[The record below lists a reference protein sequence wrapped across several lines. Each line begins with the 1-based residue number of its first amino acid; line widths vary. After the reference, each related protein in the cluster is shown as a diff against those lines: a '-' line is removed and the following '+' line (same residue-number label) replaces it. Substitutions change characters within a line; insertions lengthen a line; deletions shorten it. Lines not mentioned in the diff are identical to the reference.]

1 MKIVILGGV
10 AAGAKAAAKSRRL
23 LPDAKIDL
31 YTDDT
36 HISYSA
42 CGLPY
47 FIEGNFE
54 DYKQLL
60 VRSPEEFEKTN
71 VHIHLKSR
79 AVKIIPESKKVLI
92 QDLESQNAYLV
103 EYDKL
108 IIAIGASPI
117 IPKIK
122 NVNLPNIFTLRKLED
137 GIAIKDKVLNSK
149 HGTIIGGGY
158 IGIEL
163 LEALVKQNLKV
174 TLIEYSPNIMP
185 MFDEDIA
192 IQILKQINSINNN
205 RFEILTSELVTEF
218 SGDINGVKSVRTGT
232 GKEFNTDFVILCTGV
247 KPNVEIAK
255 TELHDIKENLK
266 VKQAGWALFKA
277 NKNVRRAVFLGVLLQ
292 FMQQLT
298 GFNIIMYYSPK
309 ILSIAG
315 FSSTE
320 EQMIGTVVNGLVFV
334 LATFIAVGTVDKSG
348 RKPAL
353 KRCFAIMAVSLFI
366 LGICFFGLESGSTA
380 SWIPYLSAGMVLLA
394 IIGFGFGAGP
404 VVWIL
409 CSEIQPLK
417 SRDFGIACSTM
428 TNWLSCTLIGATF
441 LTLLDTLGSTMTFW
455 LYAALNALFVY
466 LTMRYV
472 PETKGVTLEKIEQ
485 NLMEGKK
492 LKDIGC

>member
-1 MKIVILGGV
+1 MGTIKSEVAFQTTSASRVKFVRIFVFVVAGMAGLLFGLDQGVIS
-10 AAGAKAAAKSRRL
+10 GALPFIAKEWELTSRL
-23 LPDAKIDL
+23 QEWVVSSMMVGA
-31 YTDDT
+31 
-36 HISYSA
+36 
-42 CGLPY
+42 
-47 FIEGNFE
+47 
-54 DYKQLL
+54 
-60 VRSPEEFEKTN
+60 
-71 VHIHLKSR
+71 
-79 AVKIIPESKKVLI
+79 
-92 QDLESQNAYLV
+92 
-103 EYDKL
+103 
-108 IIAIGASPI
+108 AIGAI
-117 IPKIK
+117 IASKLSSGIG
-122 NVNLPNIFTLRKLED
+122 RKKSLMIGAALFIVGCLGSGMATSVEMLIGARLILGLSV
-137 GIAIKDKVLNSK
+137 GIASYTAPLYLAEMSDKDARGS
-149 HGTIIGGGY
+149 IISGY
-158 IGIEL
+158 QLMVTVGI
-163 LEALVKQNLKV
+163 LVAFLSDTYFSYTGDWRAMLMV
-174 TLIEYSPNIMP
+174 
-185 MFDEDIA
+185 IA
-192 IQILKQINSINNN
+192 IPAVAL
-205 RFEILTSELVTEF
+205 
-218 SGDINGVKSVRTGT
+218 
-232 GKEFNTDFVILCTGV
+232 ILCVLALPESPRWLASKGRFQESANVLSSMHT
-247 KPNVEIAK
+247 NVEIAK

-266 VKQAGWALFKA
+266 VKQAGWELFKA
-277 NKNVRRAVFLGVLLQ
+277 NKNVRRAVFLGV

-353 KRCFAIMAVSLFI
+353 SRCFAIMAVSLFV
-366 LGICFFGLESGSTA
+366 LGLCFFGLESGNTST
-380 SWIPYLSAGMVLLA
+380 WIPYLSAGMVILA

-466 LTMRYV
+466 YV